1 MNPFFLFLL
10 QFCFPTVGRR
20 LCTSSICG
28 IVHNKSRIGIIS
40 TVSLVQNPQGTPCMD
55 TETTSMLIG
64 VIGLAYWL
72 HSEPVARQRFFQRK
86 SSICIS
92 QAASFFFCCPE
103 HKESRC
109 PQDVATVTRFYAQAC
124 EMGLQGEHV
133 RSKGGAIATS
143 CLLGVP
149 LGHNSSFLQG
159 PAFSPPRIR
168 EAIWCGSTNSTT
180 ETGVIKCLL
189 PYRFLVL
196 VLRACHLCL
205 KTGRLIFSP
214 KVCSLISQ
222 KQYSRWLGGGGGL
235 QARTSR
241 MCEYWQM

>member
-1 MNPFFLFLL
+1 MKKA
-10 QFCFPTVGRR
+10 VGRLWYQAGCQARSYAGTTTPTASTSVEEGQKRVVEASLTLIRERAR
-20 LCTSSICG
+20 L
-28 IVHNKSRIGIIS
+28 K
-40 TVSLVQNPQGTPCMD
+40 
-55 TETTSMLIG
+55 
-64 VIGLAYWL
+64 
-72 HSEPVARQRFFQRK
+72 
-86 SSICIS
+86 
-92 QAASFFFCCPE
+92 
-103 HKESRC
+103 
-109 PQDVATVTRFYAQAC
+109 
-124 EMGLQGEHV
+124 GEHV

-196 VLRACHLCL
+196 VLWACHLCL

-222 KQYSRWLGGGGGL
+222 KQYSR
-235 QARTSR
+235 
-241 MCEYWQM
+241 